1 MKFITAII
9 LTALLGYA
17 APLFFSWW
25 SFAITS
31 LIVAFVVHQVPAKAF
46 LAGFVGLSLLWGIH
60 AAVIDTANDH
70 ILSQKVANILPLNGS
85 SMTLIWIAAII
96 GGLIS
101 GVAALTGSFAKNAAA
116 NMIVHKV

>member
-31 LIVAFVVHQVPAKAF
+31 LIVSFVVYQSPAKSF

-60 AAVIDTANDH
+60 AVILDTANDH
-70 ILSQKVANILPLNGS
+70 ILSRDVAFILPLNGS
-85 SMTLIWIAAII
+85 SMLLIWIIAII

-101 GVAALTGSFAKNAAA
+101 GFAALTGSFARGAAR
-116 NMIVHKV
+116 